1 MIGWGRLGVRCLWRV
16 AGMCSSDSGE
26 ARGGGMTDLEKRNDM
41 LVPHENSY
49 LLWQML
55 ANSDAYLHLYPDSGH
70 GFLNEYHQ
78 HFAGMVNAF
87 LDEPEREDEDWF

>member
-1 MIGWGRLGVRCLWRV
+1 
-16 AGMCSSDSGE
+16 
-26 ARGGGMTDLEKRNDM
+26 MTDLEKRNDM